1 LAKREAR
8 KRKVTRRKAVRRRAV
23 KRKPISRKFVSVFR
37 HEAVREALSAI
48 LIITILYFGIQG
60 TMFLILHTDSP
71 MMAVVSGSMEP
82 TFERG
87 DLIFIK
93 GVDSP
98 DEIKQGDIIVFQFEG
113 ARAVAWGSE
122 AKVHRVIS
130 IENNQ
135 FWTQGDNNS
144 NSDPWNPV
152 SFEEVRGKVIFWL
165 PKLGYISLWI
175 RGE

>member
-1 LAKREAR
+1 MVKRKAR
-8 KRKVTRRKAVRRRAV
+8 KRKVTRRKAVRRRAI
-23 KRKPISRKFVSVFR
+23 KREPISRKLVSAFR

-48 LIITILYFGIQG
+48 LIIAILYLGIQG
-60 TMFLILHTDSP
+60 TMFIILRTDSP

-98 DEIKQGDIIVFQFEG
+98 DEIKQGDIIVFQLEHE
-113 ARAVAWGSE
+113 SE
-122 AKVHRVIS
+122 TKVHRVIE
-130 IENNQ
+130 IINNDSQVQ
-135 FWTQGDNNS
+135 FRTKGDANTS
-144 NSDPWNPV
+144 PDPRLVN
-152 SFEEVRGKVIFWL
+152 FEEVKGKVIFWL